1 MWHCCQQSSLSL
13 HTVGMYTV
21 GLSVQ
26 NGLVGDFDSNEQK
39 LSQSPGMIAHVYNFS
54 IWKAEA
60 GGLPHV

>member
-13 HTVGMYTV
+13 YTVGMYTV

-26 NGLVGDFDSNEQK
+26 KGLVGAFDYNEQK